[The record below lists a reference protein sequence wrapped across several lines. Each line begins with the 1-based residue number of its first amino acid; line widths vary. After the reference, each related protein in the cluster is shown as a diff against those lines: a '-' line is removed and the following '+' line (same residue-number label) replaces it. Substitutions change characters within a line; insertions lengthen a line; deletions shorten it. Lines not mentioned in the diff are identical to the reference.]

1 MAVLNFD
8 LVANLHLASATTQ
21 LHPMVADIESM
32 REMAIF
38 TPGDPE
44 SHWYDRFGSLRPPLP
59 YAKLRHVSRPVRVT
73 VVGCVG
79 ITATIFVVAFVV
91 VAFVLL
97 FVFFLI
103 GLLPKEN
110 AGVSQA
116 IFGFWIEAIW
126 MYSAHAQYGTPRT
139 VFYLVPEQTGFGILT
154 SANPATIT
162 RN

>member
-44 SHWYDRFGSLRPPLP
+44 SYWHDRFGSLRPPFP
-59 YAKLRHVSRPVRVT
+59 CAKSRHVPRSLRVA
-73 VVGCVG
+73 VVV
-79 ITATIFVVAFVV
+79 IVVIIIIFFA

-97 FVFFLI
+97 FVFLVWLLSKDDI
-103 GLLPKEN
+103 GGCRP
-110 AGVSQA
+110 
-116 IFGFWIEAIW
+116 
-126 MYSAHAQYGTPRT
+126 
-139 VFYLVPEQTGFGILT
+139 
-154 SANPATIT
+154 IT
-162 RN
+162 RV